1 MGFDMLQNLPCS
13 SLQRTLL
20 VRLSLSIGCP
30 SCSPC
35 YRRGFLQEKESVCT
49 SRPLA
54 ASHTELSIR
63 LWLNK
68 SPVRQGKLR
77 MINVS
82 NHIIK
87 NGSTQNRCFKTGR
100 CWADFVFP
108 ERWCLFLLGTR
119 VNLLGT
125 GLWYIRVHLPG
136 SGKTFFAVVLFSFQ
150 CKGTSGSGIAISC
163 RNPIAKNVKLLGEE
177 RLLNSLV

>member
-1 MGFDMLQNLPCS
+1 M
-13 SLQRTLL
+13 SLW
-20 VRLSLSIGCP
+20 IGCP
-30 SCSPC
+30 SCSPS
-35 YRRGFLQEKESVCT
+35 YRRGFLQEQGSICT

-54 ASHTELSIR
+54 ASRTELSLR

-68 SPVRQGKLR
+68 RPVRQGELR
-77 MINVS
+77 MISVS

-87 NGSTQNRCFKTGR
+87 NGSTRNHCCFKTGR

-125 GLWYIRVHLPG
+125 GLVRLPG
-136 SGKTFFAVVLFSFQ
+136 SGKNFVVVVLFSFQ
-150 CKGTSGSGIAISC
+150 RNSTSGSGIAISC